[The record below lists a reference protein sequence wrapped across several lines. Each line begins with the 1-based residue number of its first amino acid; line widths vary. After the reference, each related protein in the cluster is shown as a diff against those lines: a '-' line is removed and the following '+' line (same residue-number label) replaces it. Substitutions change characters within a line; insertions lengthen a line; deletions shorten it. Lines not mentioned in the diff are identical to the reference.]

1 MPKRE
6 DLRSVLVIGSGP
18 IVIGQ
23 ACEFDYSGTQAC
35 RVLSQEGIRVSLVNS
50 NPATIMTDPEFADAT
65 YVEPITLD
73 VLEKVI
79 AKERPDAVLPTLGG
93 QTALNAAVELH
104 EAGTLA
110 RYGVELIGAGIETIK
125 AGEDRKRF
133 KEIVTGLGSEVPRS
147 HICHTMDECLAA
159 AADLGYP
166 LVIRPS
172 FTLGGSGSG
181 IARSE
186 ANLRRLA
193 GAGLDASPVT
203 EVLLEE
209 SILGWKEFE
218 LELMR
223 DRHDNVVVVCSIENI
238 DPMGVHTGDSVTVAP
253 AMTLTDR
260 EYQHMRDVAI
270 AVVRAVGVDTG
281 GCNIQ
286 FAVHPQ
292 TGRMVVI
299 EMNPRVSR
307 SSALASKA
315 TGFPIA
321 KIAARLAIGYT
332 LDEIRNDITG
342 ETPASFEPALD
353 YVVVKVPRFA
363 FEKFPG
369 ADPELTTHM
378 KSVGEAMA
386 IGRNFPEA
394 LQKALR
400 SLENRSAPFSW
411 ADPPGDRDELL
422 ARCAVPHDGRM
433 STVHQALRAGAT
445 VDDVA
450 GVTGID
456 PWFVDQIQGIQEL
469 AVRLAG
475 APAASRPGR
484 ELDTDALRAAKR
496 AGFSDAQIGQLKG
509 LPEDQVRLLRQAFGI
524 RPVYHTVDTCAAE
537 FAARTPYL
545 YSTYDEQT
553 EVPPGGTPKVIILG
567 SGPNRIGQ
575 GIEFDYACV
584 HASFALSAA
593 GYETVMVNCNPETV
607 STDYDTSGRLYFEPL
622 TLEDVLEVVHAE
634 EQSGPV
640 AGVIVQLGGQT
651 PLGLSRALAA
661 EGVPVVG
668 TSPQAIHL
676 AEDRGEFAAVLE
688 AAGLPAPRFG
698 TALSYDEAKVVADEI
713 GYPVLVRPSYVL
725 GGRGMEIVY
734 DDATLEDYVGRAA
747 AASPGHPVLI
757 DRFLDD
763 AIEIDVD
770 ALYDGEELFLGGV
783 MEHIEEAGI
792 HSGDSACA
800 LPPIT
805 LGRADIARI
814 RESTEAIARGVGVRG
829 LLNVQY
835 AMAAGVLHVLEA
847 NPRASRTV
855 PFVSKATA
863 TPLAKAA
870 ARIMMGASIA
880 GLRAEGL
887 LPAAGDG
894 GTLSLDAP
902 IAVKEAVLP
911 FGRFRDASGQ
921 GVDTVLSPEMRSTG
935 EVMGIDAAFGT
946 AYAKSQAAVY
956 GPLPVKGRVFVSVA
970 NRDKRSMVFP
980 VKRLADLGFDIWA
993 TEGTGEVLRRN
1004 GVRATIVRK
1013 HSDGPGPDG
1022 EPDIVAR
1029 ILAGQVDLI
1038 VNTPFGSPG
1047 QSGPRLDGYEIR
1059 TAAVRRGVP
1068 CVTTVQGLGAAV
1080 QGIEAIQRGEVGVRS
1095 LQEYA
1100 LLVRGGNPPDPPGAP
1115 APGHAPSRGAL
1126 RLRPRG
1132 TPLRGAPRR
1141 RRCAMTTAEGEQDA
1155 VQVQARG
1162 TVLTVRKVDAYYAM
1176 TVVAPGIAARFRA
1189 GQFVAVAVGGP
1200 DTSML
1205 LRRAFSIHDVRPD
1218 HGGTVE
1224 FVFAAKGPGT
1234 RWLAERRT
1242 RDVIDL
1248 TGPLG
1253 RPFPVPRDPVSCLL
1267 VGGGYGSA
1275 PLFPLADRLR
1285 SRDCQVDFLLG
1296 AASADRVFGALT
1308 ARRTGRTAAVTTE
1321 DGSMGVRGLVTDR
1334 LTQVIHEA
1342 RTDVIY
1348 ACGPMGMLR
1357 QVTALA
1363 GRYEIPV
1370 LTLVEESM
1378 ACGIGVCMTC
1388 VLPVIGDDGV
1398 TRMVRSCVGGPV
1410 FRGETVRWDDIG
1422 TIPFDALGAPGWNPR
1437 QHPGGGAA
1445 RPAGANGSAGL
1456 AGADGQAREAG
1467 TGRGG
1472 LDRREQHGS

>member
-1 MPKRE
+1 M
-6 DLRSVLVIGSGP
+6 
-18 IVIGQ
+18 
-23 ACEFDYSGTQAC
+23 
-35 RVLSQEGIRVSLVNS
+35 
-50 NPATIMTDPEFADAT
+50 
-65 YVEPITLD
+65 
-73 VLEKVI
+73 
-79 AKERPDAVLPTLGG
+79 
-93 QTALNAAVELH
+93 
-104 EAGTLA
+104 
-110 RYGVELIGAGIETIK
+110 
-125 AGEDRKRF
+125 
-133 KEIVTGLGSEVPRS
+133 
-147 HICHTMDECLAA
+147 
-159 AADLGYP
+159 
-166 LVIRPS
+166 
-172 FTLGGSGSG
+172 
-181 IARSE
+181 
-186 ANLRRLA
+186 
-193 GAGLDASPVT
+193 
-203 EVLLEE
+203 
-209 SILGWKEFE
+209 
-218 LELMR
+218 
-223 DRHDNVVVVCSIENI
+223 
-238 DPMGVHTGDSVTVAP
+238 
-253 AMTLTDR
+253 
-260 EYQHMRDVAI
+260 
-270 AVVRAVGVDTG
+270 
-281 GCNIQ
+281 
-286 FAVHPQ
+286 
-292 TGRMVVI
+292 
-299 EMNPRVSR
+299 
-307 SSALASKA
+307 
-315 TGFPIA
+315 
-321 KIAARLAIGYT
+321 
-332 LDEIRNDITG
+332 
-342 ETPASFEPALD
+342 
-353 YVVVKVPRFA
+353 
-363 FEKFPG
+363 
-369 ADPELTTHM
+369 
-378 KSVGEAMA
+378 
-386 IGRNFPEA
+386 
-394 LQKALR
+394 
-400 SLENRSAPFSW
+400 
-411 ADPPGDRDELL
+411 
-422 ARCAVPHDGRM
+422 
-433 STVHQALRAGAT
+433 
-445 VDDVA
+445 
-450 GVTGID
+450 
-456 PWFVDQIQGIQEL
+456 
-469 AVRLAG
+469 
-475 APAASRPGR
+475 
-484 ELDTDALRAAKR
+484 
-496 AGFSDAQIGQLKG
+496 
-509 LPEDQVRLLRQAFGI
+509 RLLRHAFGI

-553 EVPPGGTPKVIILG
+553 EVPPGGAPKVIILG

-584 HASFALSAA
+584 HASFALTAA

-634 EQSGPV
+634 QQSGPV

-668 TSPQAIHL
+668 TSPEAIHL
-676 AEDRGEFAAVLE
+676 AEDRGEFGAVLE
-688 AAGLPAPRFG
+688 AAGLPAPRYG

-870 ARIMMGASIA
+870 ARIMMGATVA

-894 GTLSLDAP
+894 GSLPLDAP

-911 FGRFRDASGQ
+911 FGRFRDARGQ
-921 GVDTVLSPEMRSTG
+921 GVDTVLGPEMRSTG
-935 EVMGIDAAFGT
+935 EVMGIDEAFGT

-980 VKRLADLGFDIWA
+980 VKRLADLGFEIWA

-1013 HSDGPGPDG
+1013 HSDGPGSG
-1022 EPDIVAR
+1022 RRAR
-1029 ILAGQVDLI
+1029 YRGQDPRRPGGSHRQHAVRQPGA
-1038 VNTPFGSPG
+1038 VGSPAG
-1047 QSGPRLDGYEIR
+1047 RLRDPD
-1059 TAAVRRGVP
+1059 RRGAAR
-1068 CVTTVQGLGAAV
+1068 GALRDH
-1080 QGIEAIQRGEVGVRS
+1080 GPGTRRRGAGHRGDS
-1095 LQEYA
+1095 A
-1100 LLVRGGNPPDPPGAP
+1100 RRGGGAVVAGLRAAGPGGSPPVPPGAP
-1115 APGHAPSRGAL
+1115 APREHPS
-1126 RLRPRG
+1126 
-1132 TPLRGAPRR
+1132 GAPPV
-1141 RRCAMTTAEGEQDA
+1141 ADAGAGSGPMTAAEGEQDA
-1155 VQVQARG
+1155 VQVQVRG

-1176 TVVAPGIAARFRA
+1176 TVVAPGIAARFRP

-1285 SRDCQVDFLLG
+1285 SPGLPGGLPARRGQRGPGVRRAHRAPDRPDRGGHHRGRIDGRARARHRPAHPDHPRGPHRRDLRVRPDGHAAPGDGAGRPLRDPGADPGGRVDGLRHRGVHDLRPAGHRGRRRDPDGPVLRGGPGVPRRHGPLG
-1296 AASADRVFGALT
+1296 RHRHHPVRRAGRARAGTRASTRGVAAPRPGRPGQPRPPGS
-1308 ARRTGRTAAVTTE
+1308 RTGRIRTA
-1321 DGSMGVRGLVTDR
+1321 
-1334 LTQVIHEA
+1334 
-1342 RTDVIY
+1342 
-1348 ACGPMGMLR
+1348 
-1357 QVTALA
+1357 
-1363 GRYEIPV
+1363 
-1370 LTLVEESM
+1370 
-1378 ACGIGVCMTC
+1378 
-1388 VLPVIGDDGV
+1388 
-1398 TRMVRSCVGGPV
+1398 
-1410 FRGETVRWDDIG
+1410 
-1422 TIPFDALGAPGWNPR
+1422 
-1437 QHPGGGAA
+1437 
-1445 RPAGANGSAGL
+1445 AGANGAAGTSRAARGGGTPARRGGSSMAVDLRTRLGHVELPNPILTASGCAGAGRELAQFFDVAKIGAVVTKSVMVAPRAGRPTPRMAETPSGMLNSIGLQGPGIDAFLQRDLPWLLSRGARAVVSIAGGSVDEYAELAARLIRCGRSHCHRGEYFVSECRGPGPGLRLRSGCLRHGHRGRQGACPVRHPGLREAVTGRHRHRHDRPGVRRRGGGRALDDQHPARDGDRHRDHASRAGRGDRWPVRARRSGRWRCAASGRSARPCPMCPIIGMGGVRTGRDALELIL
-1456 AGADGQAREAG
+1456 AGASMVSVGTTIFHDPSACVRILRELDEELGKRGIERLSDVIGLAHEPRGTPARRLTG
-1467 TGRGG
+1467 TV
-1472 LDRREQHGS
+1472 L